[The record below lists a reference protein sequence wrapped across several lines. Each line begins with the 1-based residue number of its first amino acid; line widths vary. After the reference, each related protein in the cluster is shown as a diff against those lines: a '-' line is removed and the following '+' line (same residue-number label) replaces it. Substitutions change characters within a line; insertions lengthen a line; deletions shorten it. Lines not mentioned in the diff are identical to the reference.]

1 MAANFSR
8 RTFIRKTAFASGAV
22 SLLQPNLRQSQSIQE
37 VTTPKIHL
45 FSKHLQFLNY
55 TDLAEAAAELGFD
68 GVDLTVRP
76 NGHVLPERVET
87 DLPKAVEALK
97 KVGFSP
103 SMMTTAVE
111 DAANPVDRTVLETA
125 ARLGIRH
132 YRMNWYWYPA
142 DRSLPD
148 SLQQYQQKVKTLS
161 ELNQKLKL
169 TGGYQNHS
177 GSLVGA
183 SAWEVWEMLKT
194 ANPESMGVQYDIRH
208 ATVEGGLSWQNGL
221 RLLQSRIKTL
231 VFQDFAWE
239 NRNGKWMVKNVPIG
253 EGMSDYKTFFRLL
266 KQYKI
271 QVPASFHSEHTPGG
285 DGAVKLSLSDQ
296 KLAFQSLKKELKTI
310 KECWQQA

>member
-1 MAANFSR
+1 MSENSSR
-8 RTFIRKTAFASGAV
+8 RTFLRKTALATGAL
-22 SLLQPNLRQSQSIQE
+22 SLLQTDMLQSQPAGEIAL
-37 VTTPKIHL
+37 PKIHL

-55 TDLAEAAAELGFD
+55 TDLADAAAEMGFD

-103 SMMTTAVE
+103 VMMTTAVE
-111 DAANPVDRTVLETA
+111 DATNPVDRTVLETA
-125 ARLGIRH
+125 AKLGIRH
-132 YRMNWYWYPA
+132 YRMNWYWYPT
-142 DRSLPD
+142 DRSLSE
-148 SLQQYQQKVKTLS
+148 SLQQYQQKVKMLS
-161 ELNQKLKL
+161 QLNQKLKL

-194 ANPESMGVQYDIRH
+194 ADPESMGVQYDIRH
-208 ATVEGGLSWQNGL
+208 ATVEGGLSWPTGL

-231 VFQDFAWE
+231 VLQDFAWE
-239 NRNGKWMVKNVPIG
+239 NRNGQWAVKNVPIG
-253 EGMSDYKTFFRLL
+253 EGMSNYKNFFRLL

-285 DGAVKLSLSDQ
+285 DGSAKLSLSDQ
-296 KLAFQSLKKELKTI
+296 KVAFESMKKELKTI
-310 KECWQQA
+310 KNLWQQA

>member
-1 MAANFSR
+1 MAANYSR
-8 RTFIRKTAFASGAV
+8 RSFIQKTALVTGAL
-22 SLLQPNLRQSQSIQE
+22 SLLQPDRLQSQPTQE
-37 VTTPKIHL
+37 LAIPKMHL

-55 TDLAEAAAELGFD
+55 TDLAEKAAELGFD

-76 NGHVLPERVET
+76 NGHVRPERVET

-103 SMMTTAVE
+103 SLMTTAVE
-111 DAANPVDRTVLETA
+111 DAANPVDHRVLETA
-125 ARLGIRH
+125 AQLGIRH

-142 DRSLPD
+142 DRSLPE
-148 SLQQYQQKVKTLS
+148 SLRQYQQKVKGLS
-161 ELNQKLKL
+161 ELNQKLNL

-194 ANPESMGVQYDIRH
+194 ADPETMGVQYDIRH

-221 RLLQSRIKTL
+221 RLLQSHIKTL

-239 NRNGKWMVKNVPIG
+239 NRAGKWVVKNVPIG
-253 EGMSDYKTFFRLL
+253 EGMSDYKNYFQLL

-271 QVPASFHSEHTPGG
+271 QVSASFHSEHTPGG
-285 DGAVKLSLSDQ
+285 DGATKLPLSDQ
-296 KLAFQSLKKELKTI
+296 KVAFESLKKELKRV
-310 KECWQQA
+310 KELWQQA

>member
-1 MAANFSR
+1 MSETCSR
-8 RTFIRKTAFASGAV
+8 RTFIQKTALTTGAL
-22 SLLQPNLRQSQSIQE
+22 SLLPTDLLQSKPVGE
-37 VTTPKIHL
+37 VALPKIHL

-55 TDLAEAAAELGFD
+55 TDLADAAAELGFD

-76 NGHVLPERVET
+76 NGHILPERVET

-103 SMMTTAVE
+103 LMMTTAVE

-132 YRMNWYWYPA
+132 YRMNWYWYPT
-142 DRSLPD
+142 DRSLPE
-148 SLQQYQQKVKTLS
+148 SLQGYQQKVTNLS
-161 ELNQKLKL
+161 LLNQKLNL
-169 TGGYQNHS
+169 IGGYQNHS

-194 ANPESMGVQYDIRH
+194 ADPQTMGVQYDIRH

-231 VFQDFAWE
+231 VLQDFVWE
-239 NRNGKWMVKNVPIG
+239 KRNGQWAVKNVPIG
-253 EGMSDYKTFFRLL
+253 EGMSDYSTFFRLL

-271 QVPASFHSEHTPGG
+271 QVPASLHSEHTPGG
-285 DGAVKLSLSDQ
+285 DGAAKLSLPDQ
-296 KLAFQSLKKELKTI
+296 KVAFESMKKELKTV
-310 KECWQQA
+310 KEIWQRA